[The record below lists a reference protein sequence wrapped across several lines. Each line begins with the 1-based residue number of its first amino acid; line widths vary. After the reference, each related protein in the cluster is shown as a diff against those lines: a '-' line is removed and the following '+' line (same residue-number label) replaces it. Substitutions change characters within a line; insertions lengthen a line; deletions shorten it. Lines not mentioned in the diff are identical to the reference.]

1 MKRLRF
7 ILPALLLTA
16 LIATSCADKTVK
28 VYMANVPSYTETAT
42 WRAQAIN
49 FEAPRSLETP
59 GKIYLYENLLIVN
72 DFLQGVHIYD
82 NSNPAAPQNL
92 GFLPVYANQ
101 DIAVRNDIMYLDSY
115 GDLLA
120 FDISNPSQPHLVSRL
135 NDVFEFDNH
144 GYLPGY
150 NAAYP
155 MVEIDPSQGVVTGWT
170 VEKTHDAVLANRGM
184 GVMEDLAVP
193 ISGGGANFTTSN
205 FASGTGMAGS
215 TARFAIVDHILY
227 TIEDWQLGVF
237 DIQEGM
243 VHLNDIGLTRMAET
257 AFPAEGYLYIGTT
270 SGMLIYDV
278 HNPGNPTFVSDY
290 SHMTSCDPVVVQGN
304 RAYVTLSTGR
314 TCAGSMNVLE
324 VINLTDITMPYL
336 EYQFTM
342 TNPKGLG
349 VDGNTLFLCDGG
361 DGLKVYDKTDLS
373 SIPQN
378 LISQFSGIT
387 AADVI
392 PNTGVLLMTAEEG
405 IYQYSYADLQHI
417 TQLSLIPAQH

>member
-7 ILPALLLTA
+7 ILPTLLLTA

-28 VYMANVPSYTETAT
+28 VYMANVPVYTETAT

-49 FEAPRSLETP
+49 FEAPRDLKNP

-72 DFLQGVHIYD
+72 DFLQGVHIFD
-82 NSNPAAPQNL
+82 NTNPAAPANL
-92 GFLPVYANQ
+92 GFLPVLANQ

-115 GDLLA
+115 TDLVA
-120 FDISNPSQPHLVSRL
+120 FDISNPSQPHLVGRV
-135 NDVFEFDNH
+135 NDVFEFNNH

-150 NAAYP
+150 NSAYP
-155 MVEIDPSQGVVTGWT
+155 MVEIDPTQGVVTGWT
-170 VEKTHDAVLANRGM
+170 LEKTQDEVLANRGM
-184 GVMEDLAVP
+184 LESFAGPMID
-193 ISGGGANFTTSN
+193 GGGLIATSN
-205 FASGTGMAGS
+205 FASGIGMAGS

-227 TIEDWQLGVF
+227 TIESWQLGVF

-243 VHLNDIGLTRMAET
+243 VHTKDLALTRMAET

-278 HNPGNPTFVSDY
+278 HDPSNPTYVSEY
-290 SHMTSCDPVVVQGN
+290 AHFTACDPVVVQGN
-304 RAYVTLSTGR
+304 RAFVTLSTGR
-314 TCAGSMNVLE
+314 NCGGSVNALE
-324 VINLTDITMPYL
+324 VINISDMTMPYL
-336 EYQFTM
+336 EFQFNM

-349 VDGNTLFLCDGG
+349 LDGNTLFLCDGV

-373 SIPQN
+373 TIPQH
-378 LISQFSGIT
+378 LISQFQGIT
-387 AADVI
+387 TADVI
-392 PNTGVLLMTAEEG
+392 PTNQVLVMTAEEG

-417 TQLSLIPAQH
+417 SQLSLIPAHH